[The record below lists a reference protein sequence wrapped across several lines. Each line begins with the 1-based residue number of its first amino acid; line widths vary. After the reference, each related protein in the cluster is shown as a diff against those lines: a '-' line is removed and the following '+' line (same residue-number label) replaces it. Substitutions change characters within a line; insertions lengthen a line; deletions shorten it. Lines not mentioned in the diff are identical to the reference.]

1 MKKKELILRYIVDI
15 FGVFLIGIGIAFAKR
30 ADLGISP
37 ISSVPNVLSIKFPFF
52 TVGTWLTLWNCF
64 FVIVQLIILR
74 KKFKPIQFIQLPIS
88 FLLGIFTDFGV
99 MLVSSIPASSYPIRL
114 LLVVI
119 SVSILSFGISLTVVA
134 NTVMNVG
141 EAMVDVVAKL
151 VGKPFGSVKLVFDL
165 CCVTLSVCMSLLF
178 FNFQLV
184 GVREG
189 TLIAA
194 CFTGIAVKWLTKRIK
209 NPIDSIV
216 SK

>member
-1 MKKKELILRYIVDI
+1 MKKKELILRYIIDI
-15 FGVFLIGIGIAFAKR
+15 LGVFLIGIGFAKR

-37 ISSVPNVLSIKFPFF
+37 ISSVPNVMSIKFPFF
-52 TVGTWLTLWNCF
+52 TVGTWLTCWYCF
-64 FVIVQLIILR
+64 FVLLQLIILR

-99 MLVSSIPASSYPIRL
+99 MLVSNIPANTYPIQL
-114 LLVVI
+114 LLVFI
-119 SVSILSFGISLTVVA
+119 SVSILAVGISLSVVSD
-134 NTVMNVG
+134 TVMNVG
-141 EAMVDVVAKL
+141 EAMVDVIAKL

-165 CCVTLSVCMSLLF
+165 CCVIISITLSLLF
-178 FNFQLV
+178 FDFKIV

-209 NPIDSIV
+209 KPIDSIV